1 MIQRN
6 KYNSNF
12 SLFSQEKEGENKK
25 ERTVQKVAD
34 CVLSNSLY
42 NFDLYLVRKLLIY
55 VYQQGAIFLT
65 FIKKNICELER
76 SFLFILLYITTL
88 NYQN

>member
-6 KYNSNF
+6 RYNLYF

-34 CVLSNSLY
+34 CALSNSLY
-42 NFDLYLVRKLLIY
+42 NYDLYLVRKLLIY
-55 VYQQGAIFLT
+55 VFHQGAIFLT
-65 FIKKNICELER
+65 FIEQ
-76 SFLFILLYITTL
+76 FIYENSYLSYCTL
-88 NYQN
+88 QH